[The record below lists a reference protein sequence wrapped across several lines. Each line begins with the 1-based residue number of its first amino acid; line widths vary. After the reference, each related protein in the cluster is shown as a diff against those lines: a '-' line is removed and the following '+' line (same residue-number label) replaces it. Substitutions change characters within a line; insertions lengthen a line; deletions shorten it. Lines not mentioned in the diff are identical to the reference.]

1 MCNIIKQWIAYILN
15 LQQAFI
21 VTYEKSGKKYLRI
34 VRVRNRKKEEFNFLV
49 ERLLDEN
56 LNVTEEILQ
65 KEEDMFSKL

>member
-49 ERLLDEN
+49 EHLLDEN